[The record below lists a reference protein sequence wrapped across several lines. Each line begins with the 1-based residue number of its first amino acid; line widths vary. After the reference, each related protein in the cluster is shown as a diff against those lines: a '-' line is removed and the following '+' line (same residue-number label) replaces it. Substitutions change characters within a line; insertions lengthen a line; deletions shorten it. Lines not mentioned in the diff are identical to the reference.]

1 LSKKGKVFIVGAGPG
16 DPGLITLRGI
26 QCLEQADVVVYD
38 YLANEEFLG
47 RVGKDARLIYV
58 GKKGGDHTLPQGEI
72 NRILVDEALRGH
84 TVARLKGGDPFI
96 FGRGGEE
103 AEALREAGI
112 SFEVIPGV
120 TSAIAV
126 PAFAGIPLTHR
137 GYTSTVAFVTGHEDP
152 TKGKSDIDWAT
163 LSGIGTLVFLM
174 GVKNLAN
181 IARNL
186 IEGGKKPETPAALV
200 RWGTTPDQETLTGTL
215 VDIAAK
221 AKKQGFLPP
230 SILVVGDV
238 VSLRPKLGWFET
250 KPLFG
255 KGIVITRPEEQ
266 AGEFAR
272 LLSAEGARVILF
284 PTIRIVPPESWE
296 LLDRALDNL
305 GSYHWIVFTSANGV
319 KHFFRRLRETG
330 RDVRDLKGIRI
341 CTIGPATAS
350 AVEGMGIR
358 VDIVPGEYI
367 SEGVVRAFREVDLK
381 GKRVLLPRAGEAR
394 DVIPEGL
401 SRRGASVDVV
411 TVYRTVRSESKKE
424 SLQALLDAGK
434 VDVIAFTSPSTVIKF
449 RKIMVGAALP
459 ETVRIAC
466 IGPVTEAAAKKE
478 GFPVDI
484 FQEDFTIPGMVK
496 SLIEYF
502 SSK

>member
-1 LSKKGKVFIVGAGPG
+1 MGAGPG

-112 SFEVIPGV
+112 AFEVIPGV

-186 IEGGKKPETPAALV
+186 IEGGKSPKPPRRSSAGGRLPTRRRSRG
-200 RWGTTPDQETLTGTL
+200 RW
-215 VDIAAK
+215 
-221 AKKQGFLPP
+221 
-230 SILVVGDV
+230 
-238 VSLRPKLGWFET
+238 
-250 KPLFG
+250 
-255 KGIVITRPEEQ
+255 
-266 AGEFAR
+266 
-272 LLSAEGARVILF
+272 
-284 PTIRIVPPESWE
+284 PT
-296 LLDRALDNL
+296 
-305 GSYHWIVFTSANGV
+305 
-319 KHFFRRLRETG
+319 
-330 RDVRDLKGIRI
+330 
-341 CTIGPATAS
+341 
-350 AVEGMGIR
+350 
-358 VDIVPGEYI
+358 
-367 SEGVVRAFREVDLK
+367 
-381 GKRVLLPRAGEAR
+381 
-394 DVIPEGL
+394 
-401 SRRGASVDVV
+401 SRRKRKNRAS
-411 TVYRTVRSESKKE
+411 RRRP
-424 SLQALLDAGK
+424 SLSSGMSCRCGPSS
-434 VDVIAFTSPSTVIKF
+434 TGSRRSPSSEK
-449 RKIMVGAALP
+449 AL
-459 ETVRIAC
+459 
-466 IGPVTEAAAKKE
+466 
-478 GFPVDI
+478 
-484 FQEDFTIPGMVK
+484 
-496 SLIEYF
+496 
-502 SSK
+502 